1 MPMFRPHTA
10 FVALALLAAPCVA
23 GAQSAPTGEA
33 PPPSFGAPAS
43 AAELQSMTGGTDTHV
58 TNNLNT
64 QESNGTVSENT
75 AKGTY
80 SGANFVGDS
89 AFGNSAGLPTVIQNS
104 GNNVLIQNN
113 TIVNLRMNP

>member
-1 MPMFRPHTA
+1 MPMFRPHSTLM
-10 FVALALLAAPCVA
+10 ALALLAAPCVA
-23 GAQSAPTGEA
+23 GAQSVPSGES
-33 PPPSFGAPAS
+33 PPPSFGAPTS
-43 AAELQSMTGGTDTHV
+43 VDKLQDMTGGTDSHV

-64 QESNGTVSENT
+64 QETNGTVGDNT

-80 SGANFVGDS
+80 SGSNFVGDS
-89 AFGNSAGLPTVIQNS
+89 AFSNAAGLPTVIQNS

>member
-1 MPMFRPHTA
+1 MFRPHSA
-10 FVALALLAAPCVA
+10 FMALALLAAPCVA
-23 GAQSAPTGEA
+23 GAQAAPTGEL
-33 PPPSFGAPAS
+33 PPPSFGAPTS
-43 AAELQSMTGGTDTHV
+43 VDQLRVMTGGAETPV

-64 QESNGTVSENT
+64 QETTGTVNENT

-89 AFGNSAGLPTVIQNS
+89 AFSNAAGLPTVIQNS
-104 GNNVLIQNN
+104 GNNVLIQNS

>member
-1 MPMFRPHTA
+1 M
-10 FVALALLAAPCVA
+10 ALALLAAPCVA
-23 GAQSAPTGEA
+23 GAQSAPTG
-33 PPPSFGAPAS
+33 PPPSFGAPTS
-43 AAELQSMTGGTDTHV
+43 AEKLQGMTGGTDTHV

-64 QESNGTVSENT
+64 QETNGSVGENT

-89 AFGNSAGLPTVIQNS
+89 AFSNSAGLPTVIQNS

>member
-10 FVALALLAAPCVA
+10 FVALALVAAPYVA
-23 GAQSAPTGEA
+23 GAQSAPPGES
-33 PPPSFGAPAS
+33 PPASFGAPAS
-43 AAELQSMTGGTDTHV
+43 ADRLQGMTGGTDTHV

-64 QESNGTVSENT
+64 QQSNGTVSENS
-75 AKGTY
+75 AKGTF